1 MRGWLSSELDVVVS
15 AKEAEKSKDHLIADR
30 KELTAELAKLKTA
43 MRRTQSQAGA
53 ANTAVFS
60 AK

>member
-1 MRGWLSSELDVVVS
+1 VRGWLSSELDVVVS

-43 MRRTQSQAGA
+43 MRRTQPYFPP
-53 ANTAVFS
+53 NKKIKTI
-60 AK
+60 